1 MSEMAARSCKS
12 LFRKTIQDIFLED
25 EEANY
30 KSLIMKACDFLNC
43 VLGNS
48 FETAALWKLLASHS
62 KAYFGVGI
70 DF

>member
-12 LFRKTIQDIFLED
+12 LFRKTVQDIFLED

-30 KSLIMKACDFLNC
+30 RSLISKLCDFLNC
-43 VLGNS
+43 VLGDS
-48 FETAALWKLLASHS
+48 FETAALWKLLSSHS
-62 KAYFGVGI
+62 RAYFGVSI